1 MTKSETITFGCRLN
15 KFESEIID
23 EHIEASNINDT
34 YIVNTCAVTSEAVR
48 QASQEI
54 RGLRRKRPNGKIIVT
69 GCAAQ
74 INPDS
79 FSMMPE
85 VDLVLGNQE
94 KLNPENYVLD
104 TMQDQ
109 VLVSDIM
116 KSREI
121 SGHPISRFR
130 SRTRALIQVQ
140 QGCDHRCT
148 FCIIPFGRGNS
159 RSLPPNFLID
169 QIRNLTRNGH
179 KEFVLTGVDIS
190 SYGHDFA
197 EKSTLGKMVCCL
209 LDQVPALERLRL
221 SSLDPAVIDE
231 ALIMALAEYP
241 RLMPHLHLSVQ
252 SGNNIILKR
261 MKRRHNRKN
270 VADLCERIRRV
281 RPDIVF
287 GADLIAGFPTETD
300 EMFEDTLKLV
310 DEAGLTYLHVFPYS
324 PRDGTPAVNMPQV
337 PISLRKERSKRLR
350 EKGNNAKAK
359 YFDQL
364 LGSKASVLI
373 EEKGRGY
380 TQHYA
385 PVQILQKLKSGC
397 IHRLRITGHNNQI
410 LSAESLP

>member
-1 MTKSETITFGCRLN
+1 MNKSEVITLGCRLN
-15 KFESEIID
+15 KFESEIING
-23 EHIEASNINDT
+23 HVEAADLNNT
-34 YIVNTCAVTSEAVR
+34 YIINTCAVTCEAVR
-48 QASQEI
+48 QARQEI
-54 RGLRRKRPNGKIIVT
+54 RSLRRKKPDGKIIVT

-74 INPDS
+74 IDPHS

-85 VDLVLGNQE
+85 VDLVLGNEE
-94 KLNPENYVLD
+94 KLNAENYILD
-104 TMQDQ
+104 TKQDQ
-109 VLVSDIM
+109 VFVSDIM
-116 KSREI
+116 KSTKI
-121 SGHPISRFR
+121 SGHSISRFR

-159 RSLPPNFLID
+159 RSIPPDFLID

-197 EKSTLGKMVCCL
+197 EESTLGKMVFCL
-209 LDQVPALERLRL
+209 LDQVPTLERLRL

-231 ALIMALAEYP
+231 ALISSLAEYP

-252 SGNNIILKR
+252 SGNDIILKR
-261 MKRRHNRKN
+261 MKRRHNRRN
-270 VADLCERIRRV
+270 VADLCDRIRRV
-281 RPDIVF
+281 RPDIIF
-287 GADLIAGFPTETD
+287 GADLIAGFPTETE
-300 EMFEDTLKLV
+300 EMFQDTLKLV

-324 PRDGTPAVNMPQV
+324 PRDGTPAVSMPQV
-337 PISLRKERSKRLR
+337 PIGLRKERSKRLR
-350 EKGNNAKAK
+350 EKGNLAKTI

-364 LGSKASVLI
+364 LGSKANVLI

-380 TQHYA
+380 TEHYA
-385 PVQILQKLKSGC
+385 PVQISQKLESGS

-410 LSAESLP
+410 LSAELLP

>member
-1 MTKSETITFGCRLN
+1 MNKSEIITLGCRLN
-15 KFESEIID
+15 KFESEIING
-23 EHIEASNINDT
+23 HVEAADLNNT
-34 YIVNTCAVTSEAVR
+34 YIVNTCAVTCEAVR
-48 QASQEI
+48 QARQEI
-54 RGLRRKRPNGKIIVT
+54 RSLRRKRPDGKIIVT

-74 INPDS
+74 IDPHS

-85 VDLVLGNQE
+85 VDLVLGNEE

-109 VLVSDIM
+109 VRVSDIM

-121 SGHPISRFR
+121 SGHLISGFR

-159 RSLPPNFLID
+159 RSIPPDFLID

-197 EKSTLGKMVCCL
+197 EKSTLGEMVSCL
-209 LDQVPALERLRL
+209 LDQVPTLERLRL

-231 ALIMALAEYP
+231 ALISALAEY
-241 RLMPHLHLSVQ
+241 
-252 SGNNIILKR
+252 
-261 MKRRHNRKN
+261 HNRRN
-270 VADLCERIRRV
+270 VANLCDRIRRV

-287 GADLIAGFPTETD
+287 GADLIAGFPTETE
-300 EMFEDTLKLV
+300 EMFQDTLKLV

-324 PRDGTPAVNMPQV
+324 PRDGTPAVSMPQV
-337 PISLRKERSKRLR
+337 PIGLRKERSKRLR
-350 EKGNNAKAK
+350 EKGNLAKTI

-364 LGSKASVLI
+364 LGSKAIVLI

-380 TQHYA
+380 TEHYA
-385 PVQILQKLKSGC
+385 PVQISQKLESGY

-410 LSAESLP
+410 LSAELLP

>member
-1 MTKSETITFGCRLN
+1 MNKSETITLGCRLN
-15 KFESEIID
+15 KFESEIIN
-23 EHIEASNINDT
+23 EHIEAADLNNT
-34 YIVNTCAVTSEAVR
+34 YIVNTCAVTNEAVR
-48 QASQEI
+48 QARQEI
-54 RGLRRKRPNGKIIVT
+54 RSLRRKRPDGKIIVT

-74 INPDS
+74 IDPNS

-85 VDLVLGNQE
+85 VDLVFGNEE

-104 TMQDQ
+104 TMPDQ
-109 VLVSDIM
+109 VRVSDIM
-116 KSREI
+116 KTREI
-121 SGHPISRFR
+121 PGHLISGFR
-130 SRTRALIQVQ
+130 SRTRALIQIQ

-159 RSLPPNFLID
+159 RSIPPDFLID
-169 QIRNLTRNGH
+169 QIQNLTRNGY

-252 SGNNIILKR
+252 SGNDIILKR

-287 GADLIAGFPTETD
+287 GADLISGFPTETD
-300 EMFEDTLKLV
+300 KMFQDTMSLV
-310 DEAGLTYLHVFPYS
+310 DDAGLTYLHVFPYS
-324 PRDGTPAVNMPQV
+324 PRDGTPAGKMPQV

-350 EKGNNAKAK
+350 EKGNNAKTK

-380 TQHYA
+380 TQHCA
-385 PVQILQKLKSGC
+385 PVQILQKLESGC